1 MKINVKTLLFL
12 PAALVACEKNVPNPT
27 VEEWTA
33 TPFTYTLEESR
44 QQKTFRWT
52 EQDGGLSNGEET
64 VNTLYIT
71 DYNEV
76 ILQASAPVNASSD
89 QPGIVSLERTG
100 EGSFRL
106 LRRGEGS
113 AAIRLWNGNE
123 KGICFQRQFTV
134 QARSFVDVEGVRFE
148 YAGKPLLITHY
159 MDRRP
164 LLLITPEDGNA
175 GNEDN
180 PARRLPQGDFFLN
193 PYRKPDI
200 WSEEKGTFVTH
211 PDQGALLRF
220 VGLEP
225 ENASFRTI
233 TAFESEWDA
242 PWKQMSRRLAAWGII
257 AEGEYPDWPCLSSCR
272 EDVSFFTEEKPA
284 QIWVACSYD
293 SPYYMASIRIPVA
306 DGKARYYYLYH
317 APEP

>member
-1 MKINVKTLLFL
+1 MNMKAKTLLFL
-12 PAALVACEKNVPNPT
+12 LTALAACEKTEPNPP
-27 VEEWTA
+27 VEEWAA
-33 TPFTYTLEESR
+33 TPFTFTLEEVR

-52 EQDGGLSNGEET
+52 EQDGILSNGEET

-76 ILQASAPVNASSD
+76 TLLASAPVNASSN

-100 EGSFRL
+100 GGSFRL
-106 LRRGEGS
+106 RRKGEGS
-113 AAIRLWNGNE
+113 AVIHLWNGNE
-123 KGICFQRQFTV
+123 EGKGFRRQFMV
-134 QARSFVDVEGVRFE
+134 CGRSFVDVEGVRFE
-148 YAGKPLLITHY
+148 YAGKPLSITHY
-159 MDRRP
+159 MERRP
-164 LLLITPEDGNA
+164 LLLITPEDA
-175 GNEDN
+175 DNEDN
-180 PARRLPQGDFFLN
+180 AARKLSHGDFFLR
-193 PYRKPDI
+193 PYMKADI
-200 WSEEKGTFVTH
+200 WSEEQKTFVTH

-242 PWKQMSRRLAAWGII
+242 SWKQMSRRLAAWGII
-257 AEGEYPDWPCLSSCR
+257 EEGEYPDWPCLSSCK
-272 EDVSFFTEEKPA
+272 EDVSYFTEEKPA